1 MHRAAGSRPQ
11 TYEFSWLAEGRV
23 LSSAGNPAKLQA
35 CCRDIHPMPAVY
47 HYEWHPRMPPQVA
60 QPREGYLMSATGVAL
75 GLTLILAGVLN
86 LLGTS

>member
-1 MHRAAGSRPQ
+1 
-11 TYEFSWLAEGRV
+11 
-23 LSSAGNPAKLQA
+23 
-35 CCRDIHPMPAVY
+35 MPAVY

-60 QPREGYLMSATGVAL
+60 QLREGYLMSATGVAL

>member
-1 MHRAAGSRPQ
+1 MASRRSGLVERRQPDQ
-11 TYEFSWLAEGRV
+11 
-23 LSSAGNPAKLQA
+23 SASLLPEYHPIPAL
-35 CCRDIHPMPAVY
+35 Y

-75 GLTLILAGVLN
+75 GFTLILAGVLN